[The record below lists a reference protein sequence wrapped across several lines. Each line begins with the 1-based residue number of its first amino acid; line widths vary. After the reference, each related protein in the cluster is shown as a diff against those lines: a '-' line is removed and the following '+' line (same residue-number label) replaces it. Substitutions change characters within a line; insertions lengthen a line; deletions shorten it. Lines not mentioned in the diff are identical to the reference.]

1 MTTVASRNKEAD
13 VDQAE
18 ARRRLESSTR
28 FQFVGERVLIRSATL
43 LEAHKESDKEYA
55 PVLSGD
61 EQGGARDASLVMA
74 A

>member
-43 LEAHKESDKEYA
+43 LEAHKESEEEYP
-55 PVLSGD
+55 PVLPGD
-61 EQGGARDASLVMA
+61 EQGGVRDASLVMA